1 MAACDDGFVGAGA
14 EFSRTAQGIWGD
26 ARGNISSVS
35 LELHAIALPGDAAV
49 SELRAPSPPAIYLAI
64 EPQCVFFGYM
74 HSEVGICSAGWRME
88 WLES

>member
-49 SELRAPSPPAIYLAI
+49 SELRTIGFNITNFGITENSHGAPFQIASMARL
-64 EPQCVFFGYM
+64 G
-74 HSEVGICSAGWRME
+74 
-88 WLES
+88 